1 MALNYTKKTM
11 DNFLKPKN
19 IGQMKKADGYA
30 QIGNM
35 VCGDQLDFFLKVE
48 NGKIK
53 DVKFLS
59 FGCASNIAT
68 ASVMTEKVKGMTI
81 EEAKKYPWQ
90 KVSAELGGLP
100 SQKQHCS
107 VMAVQ
112 GLQKAIADY
121 EERQKDIKETP
132 KKKTKTTKAKRVKTK
147 TTKAKPK
154 ATKKAKTTKKL
165 R

>member
-1 MALNYTKKTM
+1 MALNYTKKTI

-19 IGQMKKADGYA
+19 VGSIKKPDGYA

-48 NGKIK
+48 KGIIK

-68 ASVMTEKVKGMTI
+68 ASILTEKVKGMKI
-81 EEAKKYPWQ
+81 SEAKKYKWD
-90 KVSAELGGLP
+90 KVVKDLGGLP
-100 SQKQHCS
+100 RQKIHCS

-112 GLQKAIADY
+112 GLQKAINDY
-121 EERQKDIKETP
+121 EDRQKNEGTKKSVKKVAKATIKKPVTKNKIIS
-132 KKKTKTTKAKRVKTK
+132 KKKIAK
-147 TTKAKPK
+147 
-154 ATKKAKTTKKL
+154 KK
-165 R
+165 

>member
-1 MALNYTKKTM
+1 MALNYTKKTI
-11 DNFLKPKN
+11 NHFLKPQN
-19 IGQMKKADGYA
+19 IGKIAKPDGYA

-48 NGKIK
+48 KGKIK

-68 ASVMTEKVKGMTI
+68 ASLLTEKVKGLTVDQ
-81 EEAKKYPWQ
+81 AKKYNWKQ
-90 KVSAELGGLP
+90 VVEELGGLP
-100 SQKQHCS
+100 NQKIHCS

-121 EERQKDIKETP
+121 EKRSEGLVKKPAAKKKLVTVKKPVAKKPAP
-132 KKKTKTTKAKRVKTK
+132 KKKTKK
-147 TTKAKPK
+147 
-154 ATKKAKTTKKL
+154 
-165 R
+165 

>member
-1 MALNYTKKTM
+1 MALNYTKKTI

-19 IGQMKKADGYA
+19 VGSLKNPDGYA

-48 NGKIK
+48 KGIIK

-68 ASVMTEKVKGMTI
+68 ASILTEKVKGMKI
-81 EEAKKYPWQ
+81 SEAKKYKWD
-90 KVSAELGGLP
+90 KVVNDLGGLP
-100 SQKQHCS
+100 RQKIHCS

-112 GLQKAIADY
+112 GLQKAINDY
-121 EERQKDIKETP
+121 EARQKDDSAKKPVKKAVKLLNKKTAKKVP
-132 KKKTKTTKAKRVKTK
+132 AKPAAKKKIN
-147 TTKAKPK
+147 
-154 ATKKAKTTKKL
+154 KKK
-165 R
+165 

>member
-1 MALNYTKKTM
+1 MALNYTKKTI
-11 DNFLKPKN
+11 NHFLKPQN
-19 IGQMKKADGYA
+19 IGKINKPDGYA

-48 NGKIK
+48 KGKIK

-68 ASVMTEKVKGMTI
+68 ASLLTEKVKGLTI
-81 EEAKKYPWQ
+81 EQAKKYDW
-90 KVSAELGGLP
+90 KKIVDELGGLP
-100 SQKQHCS
+100 NQKIHCS

-121 EERQKDIKETP
+121 EKKNAGVAKKSVVRKKSVS
-132 KKKTKTTKAKRVKTK
+132 KKKN
-147 TTKAKPK
+147 
-154 ATKKAKTTKKL
+154 KK
-165 R
+165 

>member
-1 MALNYTKKTM
+1 MALNYTKKTI
-11 DNFLKPKN
+11 NHFLKPQN
-19 IGQMKKADGYA
+19 IGKMAKPDGYA

-48 NGKIK
+48 KGKIK

-68 ASVMTEKVKGMTI
+68 ASLLTEKVKGLTI
-81 EEAKKYPWQ
+81 DQAKKYNWKQ
-90 KVSAELGGLP
+90 VVKELGGLP
-100 SQKQHCS
+100 NQKIHCS

-121 EERQKDIKETP
+121 EKRSEGAAEKSAPKKKIAAAKKPLVVKKTLL
-132 KKKTKTTKAKRVKTK
+132 KKKTKK
-147 TTKAKPK
+147 
-154 ATKKAKTTKKL
+154 
-165 R
+165 